1 MDTYLYA
8 LLFSISQINTF
19 FDILSPFIFLI
30 IRIFKIY
37 KYEITQNEN
46 SKFLQTHIESDF
58 CLKYNDDNKP
68 IVVPYLFNQE
78 PRVVAI

>member
-46 SKFLQTHIESDF
+46 SKFLQTHIEGDF
-58 CLKYNDDNKP
+58 CLKYNDVQSSCYYSY
-68 IVVPYLFNQE
+68 I
-78 PRVVAI
+78 

>member
-46 SKFLQTHIESDF
+46 SKFLQTHIEGDF
-58 CLKYNDDNKP
+58 YLKYNDDNKP